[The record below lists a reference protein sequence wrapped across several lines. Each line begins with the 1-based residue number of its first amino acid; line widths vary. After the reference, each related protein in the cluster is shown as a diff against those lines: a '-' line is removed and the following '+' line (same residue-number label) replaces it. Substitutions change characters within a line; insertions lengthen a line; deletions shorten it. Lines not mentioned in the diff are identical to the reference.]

1 MKLLF
6 LHRGGQQA
14 ALARG
19 TTRRYRGTGVNASGR
34 VERSTSD
41 DDEEEE
47 SDEEEGRERVGFDRL
62 RSVSLLL
69 RDCVF
74 SFARV
79 SFVVRYLTPQR
90 YLLSINCYYQSSSRV
105 SLARKLLQFD
115 PILVAMWTA
124 TFSNTPI

>member
-1 MKLLF
+1 LF
-6 LHRGGQQA
+6 TSIIGYGNEEGAQLGPAKKVHTRFLIFLALFFFLKHRGGQQA

-62 RSVSLLL
+62 RSVS
-69 RDCVF
+69 
-74 SFARV
+74 
-79 SFVVRYLTPQR
+79 
-90 YLLSINCYYQSSSRV
+90 
-105 SLARKLLQFD
+105 
-115 PILVAMWTA
+115 
-124 TFSNTPI
+124 